1 MMSAP
6 EFAGSLSESQV
17 AAEDA
22 MNVPVRNLPETENK
36 DLYEVSDPSR
46 VEIDVTET
54 HSCL

>member
-46 VEIDVTET
+46 VEIDIKET

>member
-1 MMSAP
+1 MMSIP
-6 EFAGSLSESQV
+6 EFASSLFESQA
-17 AAEDA
+17 AAEDD

-46 VEIDVTET
+46 VEIDVTKT